1 MEDVLEWYLKP
12 FKQYIDF
19 EGRARRKEYW
29 TFTVG
34 NMLVSILLGGGGALG
49 FGSEILGGLFSLFI
63 LIPGIAV
70 AVRRLHDTGR
80 SGFWLFI
87 LLIPLIGLFVII
99 FFLVSDSEPGS
110 NTYGPNP
117 KALSVSL

>member
-29 TFTVG
+29 VFTVG
-34 NMLVSILLGGGGALG
+34 NILVSILLGGGGV
-49 FGSEILGGLFSLFI
+49 FGYGSDILSGLFSLFI
-63 LIPGIAV
+63 LIPGLAV

-99 FFLVSDSEPGS
+99 YFLVSDSESGS
-110 NTYGPNP
+110 NAYGPNP
-117 KALSVSL
+117 KAFSVDL